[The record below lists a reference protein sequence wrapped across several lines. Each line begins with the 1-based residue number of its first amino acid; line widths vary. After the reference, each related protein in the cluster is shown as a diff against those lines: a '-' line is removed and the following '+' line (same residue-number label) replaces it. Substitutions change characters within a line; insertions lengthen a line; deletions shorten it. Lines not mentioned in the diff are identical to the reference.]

1 MLQINDGTGDRFE
14 AAAEELAHLTRK
26 PAYRSAIMETPG
38 AVASMVEMLADQGPV
53 ARHAAAALQNLAIE
67 PEHCTRLVA
76 AGFMKPLLQ
85 LLHAPDDQ
93 EALLAAAAGA
103 LSNLAYEDKCCNKIA
118 TAAGCVARLVQL
130 LSHSSCVV
138 REAAASVL
146 GKLAWEPELC
156 EPIADAGAVKPL
168 VTLLSDDLS
177 DDGGRQVAAAA
188 LENLTYDNTAIR
200 KSVVDAGG
208 VPLLVSLLDSDSD
221 AAKRS
226 AAGALHNL
234 ALARANCNKIA
245 AAGGIEPLV
254 ELLETGPEALQ
265 AVAGGTLGK
274 LALDPAN
281 RVEIVE
287 CREKLLESEGS
298 N

>member
-1 MLQINDGTGDRFE
+1 
-14 AAAEELAHLTRK
+14 
-26 PAYRSAIMETPG
+26 
-38 AVASMVEMLADQGPV
+38 MVEMLADQGPV

-85 LLHAPDDQ
+85 LLHAPDDH

-156 EPIADAGAVKPL
+156 EPIAGKQQLTGLASCFLTLRFASLTDAQPFSARHVDLWMVVICWLAASQQCNCDLQSPACLLTWL
-168 VTLLSDDLS
+168 VPSH
-177 DDGGRQVAAAA
+177 QVIC
-188 LENLTYDNTAIR
+188 LNLPR
-200 KSVVDAGG
+200 F
-208 VPLLVSLLDSDSD
+208 P
-221 AAKRS
+221 
-226 AAGALHNL
+226 
-234 ALARANCNKIA
+234 
-245 AAGGIEPLV
+245 P
-254 ELLETGPEALQ
+254 
-265 AVAGGTLGK
+265 
-274 LALDPAN
+274 
-281 RVEIVE
+281 
-287 CREKLLESEGS
+287 
-298 N
+298 

>member
-1 MLQINDGTGDRFE
+1 LC
-14 AAAEELAHLTRK
+14 
-26 PAYRSAIMETPG
+26 AIP
-38 AVASMVEMLADQGPV
+38 
-53 ARHAAAALQNLAIE
+53 
-67 PEHCTRLVA
+67 
-76 AGFMKPLLQ
+76 
-85 LLHAPDDQ
+85 
-93 EALLAAAAGA
+93 
-103 LSNLAYEDKCCNKIA
+103 
-118 TAAGCVARLVQL
+118 
-130 LSHSSCVV
+130 
-138 REAAASVL
+138 
-146 GKLAWEPELC
+146 
-156 EPIADAGAVKPL
+156 ADAGAVKPL

>member
-1 MLQINDGTGDRFE
+1 MRV
-14 AAAEELAHLTRK
+14 
-26 PAYRSAIMETPG
+26 RSSTNF
-38 AVASMVEMLADQGPV
+38 L
-53 ARHAAAALQNLAIE
+53 
-67 PEHCTRLVA
+67 
-76 AGFMKPLLQ
+76 
-85 LLHAPDDQ
+85 
-93 EALLAAAAGA
+93 
-103 LSNLAYEDKCCNKIA
+103 
-118 TAAGCVARLVQL
+118 ARLVCPTILSAPAL
-130 LSHSSCVV
+130 LCALLPTAMLH
-138 REAAASVL
+138 
-146 GKLAWEPELC
+146 P
-156 EPIADAGAVKPL
+156 ADAGAVKPL
-168 VTLLSDDLS
+168 VTLLSNDLS

-234 ALARANCNKIA
+234 ALAHANCDKIA

-254 ELLETGPEALQ
+254 ELLETGPESLQ

-281 RVEIVE
+281 RMEIVE
-287 CREKLLESEGS
+287 CREKLLDSEGS